1 MSRSSV
7 IRTLTRQLQSLNNSM
22 RVCTQRFNDDK
33 VVMDQYAAAVGM
45 HKLESK
51 RLADFK
57 NHLETH
63 PFREQKVGC
72 WTCYLIIQTT
82 KNSKYQI

>member
-1 MSRSSV
+1 
-7 IRTLTRQLQSLNNSM
+7 
-22 RVCTQRFNDDK
+22 
-33 VVMDQYAAAVGM
+33 MDQYAAAVGV

-63 PFREQKVGC
+63 PFREQKVRILYL
-72 WTCYLIIQTT
+72 CYFLFILD
-82 KNSKYQI
+82 